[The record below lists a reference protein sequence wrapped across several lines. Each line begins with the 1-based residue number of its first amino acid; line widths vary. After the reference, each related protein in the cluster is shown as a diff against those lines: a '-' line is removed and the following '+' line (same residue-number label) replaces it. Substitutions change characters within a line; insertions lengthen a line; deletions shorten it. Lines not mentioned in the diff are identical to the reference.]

1 MSKSQI
7 NLENSAFLIMDYQ
20 LFALQN
26 YLPEEAAQN
35 IIKNTKK
42 LLGTI
47 HNKNIPVIYITVQFN
62 DGYPEISSKNTVFS
76 QIKEQGLFK
85 KNDPLTQIHPD
96 IKPNINDIEVTRN
109 RIGSFSFTNLDLILK
124 ANKIDTLILA
134 GLTTSGVVLSTVRQA
149 FDLDY
154 KLIVIEDCCSDPDPD
169 IQEILM
175 KKILPQHSS
184 VLSINEAINLCAY
197 IR

>member
-26 YLPEEAAQN
+26 YLPEEAAQK

-62 DGYPEISSKNTVFS
+62 DGYPEISSNNTVFS
-76 QIKEQGLFK
+76 QIKEQGF
-85 KNDPLTQIHPD
+85 
-96 IKPNINDIEVTRN
+96 
-109 RIGSFSFTNLDLILK
+109 F
-124 ANKIDTLILA
+124 
-134 GLTTSGVVLSTVRQA
+134 
-149 FDLDY
+149 
-154 KLIVIEDCCSDPDPD
+154 
-169 IQEILM
+169 
-175 KKILPQHSS
+175 
-184 VLSINEAINLCAY
+184 
-197 IR
+197 